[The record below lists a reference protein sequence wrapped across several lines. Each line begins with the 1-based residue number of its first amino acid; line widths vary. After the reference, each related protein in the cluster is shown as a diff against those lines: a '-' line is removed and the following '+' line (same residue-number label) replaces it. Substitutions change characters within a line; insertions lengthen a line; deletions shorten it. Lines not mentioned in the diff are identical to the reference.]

1 MGPASIPDK
10 YRIFKLPRITLQDLL
25 WYRISPIW
33 VLVHKKVETD
43 GVGPKTGLDL
53 IREKIRTT
61 QDVHPL
67 EDLTLAPAQGKGR
80 WRKKQGP
87 SGLELEK
94 PGLGLPSLS
103 VRQDR
108 KSVV

>member
-1 MGPASIPDK
+1 MIPDK

-43 GVGPKTGLDL
+43 GVGPKIGLDL
-53 IREKIRTT
+53 VREKIRTI

-67 EDLTLAPAQGKGR
+67 EDLRCFPALELLSLKDNWGKGYR
-80 WRKKQGP
+80 GP
-87 SGLELEK
+87 G
-94 PGLGLPSLS
+94 
-103 VRQDR
+103 
-108 KSVV
+108 